1 MTRRIDKQSTARPS
15 DRTRH
20 AAQSMGGRVDSSELV
35 RAAARH
41 HGRNAVGS
49 RPRGDPRR
57 GQSLLREDSRE
68 RAMKLQPVWDWLIIL
83 SSYALVHWGHPYIA
97 VTVALL
103 LIQVQ
108 WGSVQ

>member
-1 MTRRIDKQSTARPS
+1 
-15 DRTRH
+15 
-20 AAQSMGGRVDSSELV
+20 MGGRVDSSELV

-41 HGRNAVGS
+41 HGRNVVGS

-68 RAMKLQPVWDWLIIL
+68 HAMKLQPVWDWLIIL